1 MRIFDRIERRFFHN
15 LSRPSGRLTLAVSL
29 AERKK
34 KKNEN
39 KMKII
44 ILFILILSFT
54 SCNSFFQ
61 LNSDKELTEKI
72 NSEYLKEKK
81 PIDLTKITDFEW
93 DNYIVIGPYKIREEV
108 EKKYNIDLSNISKYE
123 TADDSKNLLVLI
135 KNKKSIKICLVK
147 VETKF
152 IENKLLKIE

>member
-1 MRIFDRIERRFFHN
+1 M
-15 LSRPSGRLTLAVSL
+15 
-29 AERKK
+29 KK
-34 KKNEN
+34 
-39 KMKII
+39 I
-44 ILFILILSFT
+44 ILFIFIASFT

-93 DNYIVIGPYKIREEV
+93 DNYIVIGPYQIPEEV
-108 EKKYNIDLSNISKYE
+108 GKKYNIDLSNISEYE
-123 TADDSKNLLVLI
+123 TADDSKNLLVFI

-147 VETKF
+147 GRTKF
-152 IENKLLKIE
+152 IENKLLKID